1 MGFCYRDIN
10 DIFQKTVHSENW
22 LLPRFCLGSDQ
33 LLYTKSGHHCINAQ
47 LCPALH
53 WAGSMPALPHSIGSL
68 QFQMADMIPLPQG
81 PAPRSQGRANPYWT
95 LSGDIT
101 VHRKKKIL
109 FVRLKKK
116 TMLAQ
121 SPLRFPRALS
131 SPLRS
136 LSTWLATWLYQ
147 IGSFF

>member
-1 MGFCYRDIN
+1 MML
-10 DIFQKTVHSENW
+10 FQKTVHSENW
-22 LLPRFCLGSDQ
+22 LLPHLCLGCDR
-33 LLYTKSGHHCINAQ
+33 LLYKKSGHHCINAQ

-53 WAGSMPALPHSIGSL
+53 WAGSVPALSHSIGSL
-68 QFQMADMIPLPQG
+68 QFSMADMIPLPQG
-81 PAPRSQGRANPYWT
+81 PALRSQGRVNPYRT

-116 TMLAQ
+116 PVLAQ

-136 LSTWLATWLYQ
+136 LSTWLATQLYQ
-147 IGSFF
+147 